1 MGDTPLI
8 VASLIGNEEIIKILL
23 DAGAE
28 VNAKDKG
35 GYTALVWATENG
47 HADIAGLLKQFGATA

>member
-23 DAGAE
+23 SGGAE
-28 VNAKDKG
+28 VNARDKDG
-35 GYTALVWATENG
+35 WTALVWATEIGYAN
-47 HADIAGLLKQFGATA
+47 IAGLLKQFGTIV